1 MLFLQFIIDV
11 NCVYINADVKY
22 IYNYITVILLFS
34 LLKIIIKECIKMLDE
49 LNDYLYEY
57 GFDTQL
63 DSDGIYIPEY
73 NIDIIIEDSI
83 YIIRPFDSD
92 TVTAYSIE
100 EAINYIRDFSYSL
113 EFSKEMEKNNYS
125 YEKNL
130 LYIFLLVMIKSR

>member
-11 NCVYINADVKY
+11 NCVYINADVKC

-63 DSDGIYIPEY
+63 D
-73 NIDIIIEDSI
+73 
-83 YIIRPFDSD
+83 
-92 TVTAYSIE
+92 
-100 EAINYIRDFSYSL
+100 
-113 EFSKEMEKNNYS
+113 
-125 YEKNL
+125 
-130 LYIFLLVMIKSR
+130 